1 MTLRFPESFQFGTST
16 SAYQIETAKDHDWL
30 GIKSKDGYI
39 FNRTTDHEKR
49 YDEDVEIIASV
60 APNYRMSL
68 MWSRL
73 QTKPMA
79 NFDEETKIEYHK
91 LLSTL
96 KSKNVNIMM
105 VIHHFANPNWFAKA
119 GGWTKEKNVILWFD
133 YACKL
138 VDEYGDYVS
147 IWNTF
152 NEPNLYTTLSY
163 ALGEFPPYKYNII
176 SAYKVIKNISR
187 AHNLIYD
194 YLKIKYPE
202 KMVGISHNCAIFHG
216 HNMFGTVPAKLADLW
231 YMEYLPKYFS
241 KSDYI
246 GMSYYARI
254 SYDPFP
260 ISFLYTPEKIKKAN
274 KHHDDIWEY
283 YPDGLKSCIHRYA
296 LLKKPIIITENGIC
310 TSDDTKRVRAIKDYT
325 KIIHDAISENVDIRA
340 YYHWSTWDNFE
351 WTLGPTYRFGLYECD
366 LKTMERRKKPS
377 ADLYA
382 TLAYQKKI
390 KIDD

>member
-16 SAYQIETAKDHDWL
+16 SAYQIETARDHDWQ
-30 GIKSKDGYI
+30 GVKSKDGYT
-39 FNRTTDHEKR
+39 FDRTTDHEKR
-49 YDEDVEIIASV
+49 YIDDIDIIASL

-73 QTKPMA
+73 QPGPLA
-79 NFDEETKIEYHK
+79 RFEEGAKAEYHQ
-91 LLSTL
+91 LLSSLRT
-96 KSKNVNIMM
+96 KNVNIMM
-105 VIHHFANPNWFAKA
+105 VIHHFANPIWFAEA
-119 GGWTKEKNVILWFD
+119 GGWTKEKNVLLWYD

-163 ALGEFPPYKYNII
+163 GLGEFPPYKYNII
-176 SAYKVIKNISR
+176 SAYKVIKNISA

-194 YLKIKYPE
+194 YLKLKYPE
-202 KMVGISHNCAIFHG
+202 KLVGISHNCAIFHG
-216 HNMFGTVPAKLADLW
+216 HNLFGTVPAKLADLW

-241 KSDYI
+241 KSDFI
-246 GMSYYARI
+246 GISYYARVA
-254 SYDPFP
+254 YDPFP
-260 ISFLYTPEKIKKAN
+260 ISYLYTPEKIKKAN
-274 KHHDDIWEY
+274 KNHDDIWEY
-283 YPDGLKSCIHRYA
+283 YPDGLKSCIYRYA
-296 LLKKPIIITENGIC
+296 LSKKPIIITENGIC
-310 TSDDTKRVRAIKDYT
+310 TSDDRKRVDAIKDYM
-325 KIIHDAISENVDIRA
+325 KIIHAALSDNIDIRG

-366 LKTMERRKKPS
+366 LETMERRKKPS

-382 TLAYQKKI
+382 TLAFNKEI
-390 KIDD
+390 KI